1 MQIVCIMHMV
11 QLMPLHPKTPSS
23 LASFKSRL
31 VLPFWYLLKQVVLE
45 KIPLNGC
52 SSSSS
57 SSIQDLQ
64 PTYNSAVTR
73 VLSARGRSNKLPK
86 LFFGGGRAKIKFYEM
101 D

>member
-11 QLMPLHPKTPSS
+11 QLMPQHPKTPSS

-57 SSIQDLQ
+57 SSSSSIQDLQ

-86 LFFGGGRAKIKFYEM
+86 LFLGGPENKIL
-101 D
+101 